1 MTTTNPF
8 VWIEISVDDLSRAQ
22 KFYETVLQV
31 ELKTLPTPG
40 NMQVDK
46 DDENYFEMIAFPGDM
61 MGPGCGGTLVKS
73 NMGKPGPGGTLV
85 YFQSED
91 CAVSASRVEP
101 AGGKVLAEKMSLGEH
116 GFCAM
121 AQDTEGNII
130 GFHSMV

>member
-8 VWIEISVDDLSRAQ
+8 VWIEISVDDLPRAQ

-31 ELKTLPTPG
+31 ELKALPTPG
-40 NMQVDK
+40 NMQLDE
-46 DDENYFEMIAFPGDM
+46 DDENYFEMVAFPGDM

-73 NMGKPGPGGTLV
+73 NLGKPGPGGTLV

-91 CAVSASRVEP
+91 CAVSVSRVEP
-101 AGGKVLAEKMSLGEH
+101 AGGKIVTEKMSLGEY

>member
-31 ELKTLPTPG
+31 ELKALPTPG
-40 NMQVDK
+40 NMQLDE
-46 DDENYFEMIAFPGDM
+46 DDENYFEMVAFPGDM

-73 NMGKPGPGGTLV
+73 NLGKPGPGGTLV

-91 CAVSASRVEP
+91 CAVSVSRVEP
-101 AGGKVLAEKMSLGEH
+101 AGGKIVAEKMSLGEY

>member
-1 MTTTNPF
+1 MKANNPF

-31 ELKTLPTPG
+31 KLAPLPTPG
-40 NMQVDK
+40 NLQVDK
-46 DDENYFEMIAFPGDM
+46 DDENYFEMIAFPGVM

-85 YFQSED
+85 YFFSED

-101 AGGKVLAEKMSLGEH
+101 AGGKVIAEKMSLGEF

-130 GFHSMV
+130 GFHSMA

>member
-31 ELKTLPTPG
+31 ELKPLPTPG

-73 NMGKPGPGGTLV
+73 NMGKPGPGGTDRKSTRLN
-85 YFQSED
+85 SSHAELSRMPS
-91 CAVSASRVEP
+91 SA
-101 AGGKVLAEKMSLGEH
+101 
-116 GFCAM
+116 
-121 AQDTEGNII
+121 
-130 GFHSMV
+130 